1 MRRPRGFDP
10 ADADADDPDA
20 RVIEHYGYRCLV
32 IGHDPSPREK
42 ALRLVRATRAL
53 DGRTEDFGDEN

>member
-1 MRRPRGFDP
+1 
-10 ADADADDPDA
+10 
-20 RVIEHYGYRCLV
+20 VIEHYGYRCLV

-42 ALRLVRATRAL
+42 VLRLVRATRAL